1 MTGHP
6 LRYQNARDRQWRT
19 MTLTAEEFI
28 RRFLQH
34 VLPTGVHK
42 VRYYGLWAPSN
53 QAKLQQIRQSLTRE
67 DSGRALPSD
76 GDSSGL
82 VPTQADSQPARC
94 PFCQK
99 GSLLFLRRI
108 PAQQRSPP

>member
-1 MTGHP
+1 MTF
-6 LRYQNARDRQWRT
+6 RYQNARDCQWRT
-19 MTLTAEEFI
+19 MTLPAEEFI

-53 QAKLQQIRQSLTRE
+53 KAKLHRIRQSLTPD
-67 DSGRALPSD
+67 DSGRVLPAAE
-76 GDSSGL
+76 DSSES
-82 VPTQADSQPARC
+82 VPTQADSQRALC

-99 GSLLFLRRI
+99 GRLLFLRRV